1 METIVTVICFIWI
14 GMVLAIS
21 FMEAWLKFR
30 APGINLTLG
39 LGIGKIVFAA
49 LNKIELFF
57 ASLLVIFLLLN
68 KENLLQNTL
77 VTIGFIALILLVQ
90 LILIM
95 PKLNERAD
103 KLIAN
108 QKINPSKAHFYYII
122 LEVFKLVSLFILGI
136 QTLN

>member
-1 METIVTVICFIWI
+1 MEAIVTVICFIWI

-49 LNKIELFF
+49 LSKIELFF
-57 ASLLVIFLLLN
+57 ASLLVIFLILN

-108 QKINPSKAHFYYII
+108 QKINPSKAHFYYIV

>member
-1 METIVTVICFIWI
+1 MEAIVTVICFIWI

-57 ASLLVIFLLLN
+57 ASLLVIFLILN

-108 QKINPSKAHFYYII
+108 QKNNPSKAHFYYIV

>member
-1 METIVTVICFIWI
+1 MEAIVTVICFIWI

-108 QKINPSKAHFYYII
+108 QKINPSKAHFYYIV